1 LNRISEGH
9 PFDAIL
15 PAPFGGLGVRLIG
28 NLLSELVFL
37 PSHPGGEAGGEGAL
51 LTIANGV
58 PSPQPLCP
66 TGCSPR
72 EGGRFI
78 ESLATELN
86 AYFAN
91 AHHSLNLPTLLRDF
105 PQGTPFRQR
114 VWAALCE
121 IPVGTVITYGE
132 LARQVGSAPR
142 AVGQAVGDNPW
153 PILIPCHRVVSAT
166 GLGGFN
172 HHQDGFPLDVKRW
185 LLRHEGVL

>member
-37 PSHPGGEAGGEGAL
+37 PFPGGEGAISAL
-51 LTIANGV
+51 AHCI
-58 PSPQPLCP
+58 PSPQP
-66 TGCSPR
+66 SPR
-72 EGGRFI
+72 GGG
-78 ESLATELN
+78 SLIATLAAELD
-86 AYFAN
+86 AYYAD
-91 AHHSLNLPTLLRDF
+91 AHHRFDLPALLRGL

-132 LARQVGSAPR
+132 LARRVGSAPR

-185 LLRHEGVL
+185 LLRHEGVV

>member
-1 LNRISEGH
+1 MNRISEGH

-15 PAPFGGLGVRLIG
+15 PAPFGGLGVRFSGQALA
-28 NLLSELVFL
+28 ELVFL
-37 PSHPGGEAGGEGAL
+37 PSSPPLQPTTAHPATSAFPA
-51 LTIANGV
+51 IANAL
-58 PSPQPLCP
+58 S
-66 TGCSPR
+66 
-72 EGGRFI
+72 
-78 ESLATELN
+78 
-86 AYFAN
+86 AYFEN
-91 AHHSLNLPTLLRDF
+91 AQHRFCLTTLPT
-105 PQGTPFRQR
+105 GTPFRQR

-185 LLRHEGVL
+185 LLRHEGVV